1 MSSLRGGDGE
11 TEYGTENGEWRMENG
26 TTLVMI
32 ADKSDLS
39 KSGIVIFD

>member
-11 TEYGTENGEWRMENG
+11 IEFGTENGERRMENG

-32 ADKSDLS
+32 ADKSGLL